1 MSCLREGGESEEG
14 GGGDRRSHGC
24 HQLHP
29 HYPADGAAEQRR
41 HSSSH
46 GHHGD
51 AGGGGGGEVGGEGSS
66 GWVRSRREVEVGSCS
81 GGHGGGPSSGP
92 SGTSL
97 EVGGAR
103 RKVPQ
108 QVCSSYG

>member
-24 HQLHP
+24 HQHHP
-29 HYPADGAAEQRR
+29 HYDGTAEQRR

-46 GHHGD
+46 GN
-51 AGGGGGGEVGGEGSS
+51 GGGGEVGGEGSS
-66 GWVRSRREVEVGSCS
+66 GWVRSRREVEVGSAS
-81 GGHGGGPSSGP
+81 GGHGGP

-108 QVCSSYG
+108 QVCSS